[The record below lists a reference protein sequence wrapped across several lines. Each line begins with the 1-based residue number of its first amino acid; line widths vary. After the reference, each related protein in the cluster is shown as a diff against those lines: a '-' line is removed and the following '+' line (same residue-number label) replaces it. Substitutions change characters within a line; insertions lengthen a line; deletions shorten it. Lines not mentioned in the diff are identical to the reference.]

1 MATNYLDTGDTG
13 RAVSSESDGALFAG
27 IFGAE
32 KYVLENGSQLKAEI
46 QSNNIV
52 KISDGYAVM
61 YGRHVRIP
69 ANDSAL
75 VTINNGHSGTNRIDL
90 IVFRYTK
97 DSTGKETVDLVVIQG
112 EDSTGTAIAPTA
124 VDGNILTGA
133 MQSDFPL
140 YSVELNGINIVKV
153 NQLFNVIGNISKLK
167 EELTELN
174 SNLGNVKADLTKANN
189 NIAIINSNLISI
201 VERGTKNNY
210 NYTKYSNGDMV
221 MWSKYT
227 WNTNLATSWYNW
239 YFASSAAVGF
249 PVAFKQEPLIIVSPA
264 KTNELY
270 GLGVTEVTTTG
281 YKLTAYSPK
290 QGMCYVQAD
299 MLIIGKWK

>member
-27 IFGAE
+27 IFGSA
-32 KYVLENGSQLKAEI
+32 KYVLENGSQFKAEV

-52 KISDGYAVM
+52 KISDGDAVM

-112 EDSTGTAIAPTA
+112 EDSTGTATAPTV

-140 YSVELNGINIVKV
+140 YTVELNGINIVKV
-153 NQLFNVIGNISKLK
+153 NPLFNVIGNISKLK

-174 SNLGNVKADLTKANN
+174 SNSTKTNTVLENRKPIIVDSTAQGTVNLDTNSFLKAGITYAFIVTVSS
-189 NIAIINSNLISI
+189 NI
-201 VERGTKNNY
+201 
-210 NYTKYSNGDMV
+210 
-221 MWSKYT
+221 
-227 WNTNLATSWYNW
+227 
-239 YFASSAAVGF
+239 SSESY
-249 PVAFKQEPLIIVSPA
+249 KQEINCALNNVNMGNNGNYYRLTSTFAGKCTKGDKIQITSYKNGGSWNGFATRAIFIPVS
-264 KTNELY
+264 
-270 GLGVTEVTTTG
+270 
-281 YKLTAYSPK
+281 
-290 QGMCYVQAD
+290 
-299 MLIIGKWK
+299 

>member
-32 KYVLENGSQLKAEI
+32 KYVLENGSQLKAEV
-46 QSNNIV
+46 QSNNII
-52 KISDGYAVM
+52 KISDGDAVM

-112 EDSTGTAIAPTA
+112 EDSTGTATASTA

-153 NQLFNVIGNISKLK
+153 NPLFNVIGNISKLK

-174 SNLGNVKADLTKANN
+174 SKLKNAETTMSNNLKSLLSVKQVTVKSNINVGAGKDFECYIKAPTVSGYTPVGIIGYDLVGNWDVW
-189 NIAIINSNLISI
+189 INVSSCYYNSGSNLI
-201 VERGTKNNY
+201 
-210 NYTKYSNGDMV
+210 YTKGHNFG
-221 MWSKYT
+221 T
-227 WNTNLATSWYNW
+227 GACNALLN
-239 YFASSAAVGF
+239 
-249 PVAFKQEPLIIVSPA
+249 AFV
-264 KTNELY
+264 LY
-270 GLGVTEVTTTG
+270 
-281 YKLTAYSPK
+281 KK
-290 QGMCYVQAD
+290 N
-299 MLIIGKWK
+299 

>member
-1 MATNYLDTGDTG
+1 MKIVSGRTGSPHVTSQQFRQMLEGIIGRGSYIITSGENLKPELSSNNLMKIRSGMMAHHGCISCVDIGTYDEVTLT
-13 RAVSSESDGALFAG
+13 
-27 IFGAE
+27 
-32 KYVLENGSQLKAEI
+32 NGSQGMK
-46 QSNNIV
+46 
-52 KISDGYAVM
+52 
-61 YGRHVRIP
+61 
-69 ANDSAL
+69 
-75 VTINNGHSGTNRIDL
+75 RIDL
-90 IVFRYTK
+90 IVNRYTRNA
-97 DSTGKETVDLVVIQG
+97 ETEVEKCSWKVIQG
-112 EDSTGTAIAPTA
+112 TPVASNPA
-124 VDGNILTGA
+124 VPAYTSGNLQDGDLVDDCPA
-133 MQSDFPL
+133 FEVHYD
-140 YSVELNGINIVKV
+140 GINVTEVKSLLSV
-153 NQLFNVIGNISKLK
+153 ADGLS
-167 EELTELN
+167 ELS
-174 SNLGNVKADLTKANN
+174 SNLLNVKADLTKANN

-249 PVAFKQEPLIIVSPA
+249 PVAFKEAPLIIVSPA

>member
-13 RAVSSESDGALFAG
+13 RAVSAESDGALFAG
-27 IFGAE
+27 IFGSA
-32 KYVLENGSQLKAEI
+32 KYVLENGSQLKAEV

-52 KISDGYAVM
+52 KISDGDAVM

-112 EDSTGTAIAPTA
+112 EDSTGTATAPTA

-153 NQLFNVIGNISKLK
+153 NPLFNVIGNISKLQ

-174 SNLGNVKADLTKANN
+174 SNLTKTNTVLENRKPIFIDSTAQGTANLDTNSFLKAGITYAFIVIVSS
-189 NIAIINSNLISI
+189 NI
-201 VERGTKNNY
+201 
-210 NYTKYSNGDMV
+210 
-221 MWSKYT
+221 
-227 WNTNLATSWYNW
+227 
-239 YFASSAAVGF
+239 SSESY
-249 PVAFKQEPLIIVSPA
+249 KQEIACALNNV
-264 KTNELY
+264 NMGNNGNY
-270 GLGVTEVTTTG
+270 
-281 YKLTAYSPK
+281 YKLVSTFT
-290 QGMCYVQAD
+290 
-299 MLIIGKWK
+299 GKCSKGDKLHITSYKNGGTWTLFATRAIFIPVS

>member
-13 RAVSSESDGALFAG
+13 RAVSAESDGALFAG

-32 KYVLENGSQLKAEI
+32 KYVLENGSQLKAEV

-52 KISDGYAVM
+52 KISDGDAVM

-112 EDSTGTAIAPTA
+112 EDSTGTATAPTA

-153 NQLFNVIGNISKLK
+153 NPLFNVIGNISKLK

-174 SNLGNVKADLTKANN
+174 SNLKTATADSGWKYMTNANN
-189 NIAIINSNLISI
+189 LSEKLKFRKIGHMVFVAGSIRFSDNGKFANDQYLGNIPSGMTPNGYDEFECLIPIAMHNGGPAGTQARIYIKNGGVYI
-201 VERGTKNNY
+201 VGTD
-210 NYTKYSNGDMV
+210 SASFIMI
-221 MWSKYT
+221 
-227 WNTNLATSWYNW
+227 AT
-239 YFASSAAVGF
+239 
-249 PVAFKQEPLIIVSPA
+249 
-264 KTNELY
+264 
-270 GLGVTEVTTTG
+270 
-281 YKLTAYSPK
+281 TAYFS
-290 QGMCYVQAD
+290 
-299 MLIIGKWK
+299 

>member
-13 RAVSSESDGALFAG
+13 RAVSAESDGALFAG
-27 IFGAE
+27 IFGSA
-32 KYVLENGSQLKAEI
+32 KYVLENGSQFKAEV

-52 KISDGYAVM
+52 KISDGDAVM

-97 DSTGKETVDLVVIQG
+97 DSTGKETVDLVVIHG
-112 EDSTGTAIAPTA
+112 EDSTGTATAPTA

-140 YSVELNGINIVKV
+140 YTVELNGINIVKV
-153 NQLFNVIGNISKLK
+153 NPLFNVIGNISKLK

-174 SNLGNVKADLTKANN
+174 SNLTKTNTVLENRKPIIVDSTAQGTVNLDTNSFLKAGITYAFIVTVSS
-189 NIAIINSNLISI
+189 NI
-201 VERGTKNNY
+201 
-210 NYTKYSNGDMV
+210 
-221 MWSKYT
+221 
-227 WNTNLATSWYNW
+227 
-239 YFASSAAVGF
+239 SSESY
-249 PVAFKQEPLIIVSPA
+249 KQEINCALNNV
-264 KTNELY
+264 NMGNNGNY
-270 GLGVTEVTTTG
+270 
-281 YKLTAYSPK
+281 YKLVSNFAGECSKGDKLCITSYKNGGTWTLFVTRAIFIPIS
-290 QGMCYVQAD
+290 
-299 MLIIGKWK
+299 

>member
-1 MATNYLDTGDTG
+1 MEIITGYTGKPHVTAEQDRDVNEGIFDTGSFVLKTG
-13 RAVSSESDGALFAG
+13 SQLAAELVSNNEIKVRDGVLVIQGCTAVIKKNTYDSVTIA
-27 IFGAE
+27 
-32 KYVLENGSQLKAEI
+32 NGSQGMK
-46 QSNNIV
+46 
-52 KISDGYAVM
+52 
-61 YGRHVRIP
+61 
-69 ANDSAL
+69 
-75 VTINNGHSGTNRIDL
+75 RIDL
-90 IVFRYTK
+90 IVARYNKNEETK
-97 DSTGKETVDLVVIQG
+97 IEEVMLKVIQG
-112 EDSTGTAIAPTA
+112 TPNASTAAVPTYK
-124 VDGNILTGA
+124 TGDI
-133 MQSDFPL
+133 QSGDLVADMPL
-140 YSVELNGINIVKV
+140 YKVTLDGLNVTSVDKMFTVIPTLPELS
-153 NQLFNVIGNISKLK
+153 SK
-167 EELTELN
+167 
-174 SNLGNVKADLTKANN
+174 LGNVKADLTKANN

-249 PVAFKQEPLIIVSPA
+249 PVAFKQAPLIIVSPA

-290 QGMCYVQAD
+290 QGMCYVQAN